1 MVGDKLE
8 GLGGVVEDTQGL
20 FAWPDPTRPPDR
32 ERGFAWTKLQLD
44 SGYGAPVP
52 TFSTVLDC
60 RFCKPDL
67 LPINPTFY
75 FKIQLSATCLL
86 VPLKYK
92 L

>member
-1 MVGDKLE
+1 MDLKIGEQLDILRGCSHGGTGPAFEPTLE
-8 GLGGVVEDTQGL
+8 GSHGGISDLISDMELWFLPL
-20 FAWPDPTRPPDR
+20 FI
-32 ERGFAWTKLQLD
+32 L
-44 SGYGAPVP
+44 
-52 TFSTVLDC
+52 LDC

-75 FKIQLSATCLL
+75 FNIQLSATYLL